1 MSERADYI
9 GMPHMPKLD
18 RFGEIV
24 YQAFT
29 ARAYVVG
36 SALTRRDWRDVD
48 VRVILDDD
56 RFELLFGAE
65 TDWRKN
71 PRLAAVATAFAA
83 LANQMTG
90 LPVDFG
96 IDQMTEANADEN
108 ASRRH
113 PLGVQHGVIR
123 EREEWERRY
132 HDLVSRHPH
141 QDVECGCIAEYLGEM
156 AHTALTAPDSERE
169 TGE

>member
-24 YQAFT
+24 YQAFA
-29 ARAYVVG
+29 ARAYIVG

-48 VRVILDDD
+48 VRVILDDEH
-56 RFELLFGAE
+56 FAMLFGEE

-71 PRLAAVATAFAA
+71 PRLAAVSTAFAA

-90 LPVDFG
+90 LPVDVG
-96 IDQMTEANADEN
+96 IDQMTAANEDEN
-108 ASRRH
+108 ANRRH

-123 EREEWERRY
+123 EREDAERRY
-132 HDLVSRHPH
+132 EALAAASPNPID
-141 QDVECGCIAEYLGEM
+141 GE
-156 AHTALTAPDSERE
+156 PN
-169 TGE
+169 